1 MRTCFEHRTAYAW
14 LSASTIALAAS
25 ACTVLRSAPGS
36 PVETL
41 PNTAQATL
49 GPAGGSLSTPD
60 AVLTLIVPP
69 AAIDHA
75 IDFTVGPAAAPLP
88 GAIGTA
94 FEIGPLGTRFAVPAS
109 VSIRYTTAE
118 LGDAA
123 PADLVVATVVA
134 GKWQALED
142 GAVDVDA
149 SSATGRTPH
158 LSPFA
163 LASTEALGGSV
174 SAAGLD
180 GGDCAADDSSSG
192 TCANPARPFCAGAP
206 GTVLV
211 ACSDQPL
218 GGYVARCCP
227 PASGQSP
234 VDASL
239 PSDASDAGA
248 SDAPFDSVAVAPD
261 ASDAAAVCVS
271 DSAPAGT
278 CSAPV
283 RPLCSAFPG
292 ATVAGCMNNPA
303 GGGYAALCC
312 PAVDATLPRP

>member
-1 MRTCFEHRTAYAW
+1 MRTSFEHRTACGW

-25 ACTVLRSAPGS
+25 ACTVVRSAAS
-36 PVETL
+36 SSVETR

-49 GPAGGSLSTPD
+49 GPAGGALSTPD
-60 AVLTLIVPP
+60 AVLTLIVPR
-69 AAIDHA
+69 AAVDHD

-88 GAIGTA
+88 GAIGAT
-94 FEIGPLGTRFAVPAS
+94 FEIGPLGTRFAVPAR
-109 VSIRYTTAE
+109 VSIRYTAAA
-118 LGDAA
+118 LGDATT
-123 PADLVVATVVA
+123 ADLVVATVVA
-134 GKWQALED
+134 GKWQALEG
-142 GAVDVDA
+142 GAVDPDA
-149 SSATGRTPH
+149 STATGQTPH

-163 LASTEALGGSV
+163 LASTRALGGSV
-174 SAAGLD
+174 SAAGQD

-192 TCANPARPFCAGAP
+192 TCANPARPFCADAP

-211 ACSDQPL
+211 ACSDQPF

-227 PASGQSP
+227 LASGEGS

-239 PSDASDAGA
+239 PSDASDAEV
-248 SDAPFDSVAVAPD
+248 SDASSDSVAVAPD
-261 ASDAAAVCVS
+261 ASDAGAVCVN
-271 DSAPAGT
+271 DSAPTGT
-278 CSAPV
+278 CSTPA

-292 ATVAGCMNNPA
+292 SAVANCANNPG